1 MKIFGLE
8 IKRSIQEKTAKR
20 NYHAATT
27 GNLFGSW
34 LASNNTADTDI
45 KRDLKTIRAR
55 SRELMRNDDYAKR
68 FKRMVKSNTVV
79 LIYSQIP
86 I

>member
-1 MKIFGLE
+1 MKFFGLE
-8 IKRSIQEKTAKR
+8 IKRATSIKTEKR
-20 NYHAATT
+20 NYHAAIT

-34 LASNNTADTDI
+34 LASNYTADVDI

-68 FKRMVKSNTVV
+68 FKSR
-79 LIYSQIP
+79 
-86 I
+86 